1 MNFKRGNIMLEKMQ
15 EKIALLENHEQI
27 VSLSNRLFDIIVEN
41 RDLPDNEKILVVDLL
56 NAMLNNELYKSKG

>member
-1 MNFKRGNIMLEKMQ
+1 MLEKMQ

-27 VSLSNRLFDIIVEN
+27 ISLSNRLFDIIVEN

-56 NAMLNNELYKSKG
+56 NAMLNNELYKS

>member
-1 MNFKRGNIMLEKMQ
+1 MLEKMR
-15 EKIALLENHEQI
+15 EKIELLEDHEQI

-56 NAMLNNELYKSKG
+56 NAMLNNELYKS

>member
-1 MNFKRGNIMLEKMQ
+1 MLEKMR

-41 RDLPDNEKILVVDLL
+41 RDLPDNDKILVVDLL
-56 NAMLNNELYKSKG
+56 NAMLNSELYKS

>member
-1 MNFKRGNIMLEKMQ
+1 MLEKMQ

-56 NAMLNNELYKSKG
+56 NAMLNNELYKS

>member
-1 MNFKRGNIMLEKMQ
+1 MLEKMH

-27 VSLSNRLFDIIVEN
+27 VSLSNRIFDIIIEN

-56 NAMLNNELYKSKG
+56 NAMLNNELYKS

>member
-1 MNFKRGNIMLEKMQ
+1 MLEKMR

-41 RDLPDNEKILVVDLL
+41 RDLPDNEKILVADLL
-56 NAMLNNELYKSKG
+56 NAMLNNELYKS

>member
-1 MNFKRGNIMLEKMQ
+1 MLEKMR

-41 RDLPDNEKILVVDLL
+41 RDLPDNEKILVADLL
-56 NAMLNNELYKSKG
+56 NAMLNSELYKS

>member
-1 MNFKRGNIMLEKMQ
+1 MLEKMR
-15 EKIALLENHEQI
+15 EKIALLEDHEQI

-56 NAMLNNELYKSKG
+56 NAMLNNELYKS

>member
-1 MNFKRGNIMLEKMQ
+1 MLEKMQ

-27 VSLSNRLFDIIVEN
+27 VSISNRLFDIIVEN

-56 NAMLNNELYKSKG
+56 NAMLNNELYKS